1 MAAPTPAQLS
11 LLKTIPINGTAA
23 SPNTK
28 LFSFDISFVDPATGL
43 YYLADRSNAALD
55 VVDTTGAFTGTPDS
69 LFGQIGGAAFNFGG
83 DTGLNMPSNVAQ
95 GPNGVAARSP
105 CIFATDGLSR
115 VVSINSNVS
124 FVTPMSS
131 VSTGGTHRAD
141 ELAIDPNDSLLL
153 VINNADTPPFGTL
166 ISFSATCA
174 LTVKTKIPFT
184 AANGINATNGAEQPA
199 WDPLTQRFYVSIPEI
214 NGPGGGD
221 PNGAVAKINP
231 LTGAIEAFYPVNFMQ
246 PAGLTLAPNGICS
259 SAATRSSIRRAPRAR
274 RWSPPR
280 WGLTRR
286 LPRRRRRVP
295 ELPFPRRRSVT
306 RTGAAP
312 LRMVLYRCRASVA
325 ATKSGTT
332 RVTGTTT

>member
-1 MAAPTPAQLS
+1 MRARSGSLSTAARKLWRSSTFAAAAGAALLLVGNPASAQAQAAGDPPALR
-11 LLKTIPINGTAA
+11 LIKIIPINGTAG
-23 SPNTK
+23 SPNTN

-199 WDPLTQRFYVSIPEI
+199 WDPLTQRFNVSIPEI
-214 NGPGGGD
+214 NGPGGGRPERSGRED
-221 PNGAVAKINP
+221 
-231 LTGAIEAFYPVNFMQ
+231 Q
-246 PAGLTLAPNGICS
+246 PSDRGDRNVLSGELYAAGRPH
-259 SAATRSSIRRAPRAR
+259 PRPEWGSAR
-274 RWSPPR
+274 RQQHGLRYVGHRVQGGGPR
-280 WGLTRR
+280 PDG
-286 LPRRRRRVP
+286 
-295 ELPFPRRRSVT
+295 
-306 RTGAAP
+306 G
-312 LRMVLYRCRASVA
+312 
-325 ATKSGTT
+325 
-332 RVTGTTT
+332 

>member
-1 MAAPTPAQLS
+1 
-11 LLKTIPINGTAA
+11 
-23 SPNTK
+23 
-28 LFSFDISFVDPATGL
+28 
-43 YYLADRSNAALD
+43 
-55 VVDTTGAFTGTPDS
+55 
-69 LFGQIGGAAFNFGG
+69 
-83 DTGLNMPSNVAQ
+83 MPSNVAQ

-214 NGPGGGD
+214 NGPGGGG

-231 LTGAIEAFYPVNFMQ
+231 LTGAIETFYPVNFMQ
-246 PAGLTLAPNGICS
+246 PA
-259 SAATRSSIRRAPRAR
+259 
-274 RWSPPR
+274 
-280 WGLTRR
+280 
-286 LPRRRRRVP
+286 
-295 ELPFPRRRSVT
+295 
-306 RTGAAP
+306 
-312 LRMVLYRCRASVA
+312 
-325 ATKSGTT
+325 
-332 RVTGTTT
+332 